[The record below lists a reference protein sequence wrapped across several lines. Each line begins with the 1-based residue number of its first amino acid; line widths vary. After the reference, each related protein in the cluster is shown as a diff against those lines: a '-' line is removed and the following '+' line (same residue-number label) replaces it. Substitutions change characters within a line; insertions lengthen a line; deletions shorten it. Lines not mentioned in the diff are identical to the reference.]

1 MRLIEQFTRA
11 IAQISG
17 FRKAEQYPQVL
28 EAIERA
34 YGQLL
39 GVDARLVHLLSEPD
53 LIGFLKTGGEPDPS
67 KCVIAAELLCE
78 EAEILELQ
86 SQPEESRRGRR
97 KALHLLLTAF
107 LSEGE
112 TAFPDLRD
120 RIEKLKTMAGQE
132 EGTPEI
138 RTMLEQYREKTK
150 REMQNSK

>member
-1 MRLIEQFTRA
+1 MIREDYLMRLIEQFTRA
-11 IAQISG
+11 MAQISG
-17 FRKAEQYPQVL
+17 FRKAEQYPQAW

-78 EAEILELQ
+78 EAEIHELQ
-86 SQPEESRRGRR
+86 GKPEESRLRRR

-112 TAFPDLRD
+112 TAF
-120 RIEKLKTMAGQE
+120 
-132 EGTPEI
+132 
-138 RTMLEQYREKTK
+138 
-150 REMQNSK
+150 